1 MKEGDYLCTPQSA
14 IKFGQLCRDDN
25 GKPAVSIKRSKKNE
39 YEKVPISYLI
49 AALSNAQESMEE
61 KPEQTAGIF

>member
-25 GKPAVSIKRSKKNE
+25 GKPAVSIKRNKKRTNM
-39 YEKVPISYLI
+39 KKYLF
-49 AALSNAQESMEE
+49 L
-61 KPEQTAGIF
+61 T

>member
-49 AALSNAQESMEE
+49 AALS
-61 KPEQTAGIF
+61 